1 MKVLILFSLIA
12 FSWSLYAQEDD
23 METESLP
30 VIRRPPHS
38 SSPTTVPQLTPE
50 QAKMILEK
58 VKQGEKFQKEQ
69 HQALEELD
77 EE

>member
-1 MKVLILFSLIA
+1 MKRLILFSLIA
-12 FSWSLYAQEDD
+12 LPWSLYAQEDEF
-23 METESLP
+23 ETEALP
-30 VIRRPPHS
+30 VVSRPTPS
-38 SSPTTVPQLTPE
+38 SSASKVPQLTPE